1 MTLTTASLTSKGQ
14 LTVPK
19 AVRDAL
25 GLVTGDRVQFVEQ
38 DGGFRLI
45 AATRDARE
53 LKGMFAGRRK
63 KAASLDEI
71 KASAARGAVRRFQA
85 ASR

>member
-1 MTLTTASLTSKGQ
+1 MTTATLTSKGQ

-25 GLVTGDRVQFVEQ
+25 GLATGDRVQFVEQ

-63 KAASLDEI
+63 KAATLEEV
-71 KASAARGAVRRFQA
+71 KASAARGAVRRFLA

>member
-1 MTLTTASLTSKGQ
+1 MTTATLTSKGQ

-25 GLVTGDRVQFVEQ
+25 GLATGDRVQFVEQ
-38 DGGFRLI
+38 EGGFRLV

-63 KAASLDEI
+63 KPATLDEM
-71 KASAARGAVRRFQA
+71 KASSARGATRRFLA
-85 ASR
+85 AGK